1 MISTFKFEKNGKKKL
16 LSREI
21 VVQIMNIRTTYFLK
35 SIYSLITISLDF
47 IYFRICS
54 IAFSKK

>member
-35 SIYSLITISLDF
+35 SIYSLIAISLDF

-54 IAFSKK
+54 IAFNKK